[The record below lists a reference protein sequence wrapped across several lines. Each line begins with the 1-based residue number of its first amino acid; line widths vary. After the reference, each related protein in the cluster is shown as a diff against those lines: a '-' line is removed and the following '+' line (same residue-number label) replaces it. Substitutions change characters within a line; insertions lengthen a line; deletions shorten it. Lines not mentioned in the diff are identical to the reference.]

1 MASGVSTGQTSL
13 TGKNP
18 FAILKAS
25 AIASTQSSTFPN
37 NFVNLPKVTPPFLGP
52 LEASEHKYTLVLD
65 LDETLIH
72 NVEFGS
78 ESYFL
83 VRPGCVPFIENMAK
97 YYEIV
102 IFTAALQ
109 EYAD

>member
-1 MASGVSTGQTSL
+1 M

-25 AIASTQSSTFPN
+25 AIASNQSAVFPN
-37 NFVNLPKVTPPFLGP
+37 NFVNLPKVTPPFLNP
-52 LEASEHKYTLVLD
+52 LTLQTDPQYTLVLD

-72 NVEFGS
+72 NVEYGND
-78 ESYFL
+78 SYFL
-83 VRPGCVPFIENMAK
+83 VRPGCVAFIELMAK